1 MYRTIGHVPLARMGT
16 VQRKCWAICFALNL
30 RRGPRVQLKYIILL
44 LFILFY
50 ATTNYMKCMRVFYR
64 NNGRSRVAH
73 DIITYLCSW
82 TSWIGRTCLDGYDDW
97 TCRGEKYDCEIK
109 NGANGSITSWSVQT
123 AAAEKCVRP
132 CVRRLMR
139 KLVVGS
145 YLVASSSRVTGG
157 GAAAATTA
165 VAMACTYGHVCVRE
179 GPQTRLRRVCRHVYY
194 CCTFVFVFI
203 VHTIADGS
211 SCFSWGFFNF
221 RYRASRPLPHPPPT
235 WAQYASLTRAH
246 TYVPLWYVI
255 TPSAVGRTCVARAKG
270 LSVILSTIL

>member
-1 MYRTIGHVPLARMGT
+1 MYSSSTS
-16 VQRKCWAICFALNL
+16 
-30 RRGPRVQLKYIILL
+30 YYYY
-44 LFILFY
+44 LFY
-50 ATTNYMKCMRVFYR
+50 FTRRQTIWSTRVFYR

-109 NGANGSITSWSVQT
+109 NGANGSITLWSVQT

-157 GAAAATTA
+157 GAAAATTTA

-221 RYRASRPLPHPPPT
+221 RYRASRPLPHPPHMGAIRILDTRSYLCSFMIRNNSIGRRADMRCPRERT
-235 WAQYASLTRAH
+235 VGDIIDYIIIYNCYVVIFLQIIIYILLYYAPYRA
-246 TYVPLWYVI
+246 
-255 TPSAVGRTCVARAKG
+255 
-270 LSVILSTIL
+270 